1 MKFDIRPFLELWLHL
16 YFSRS
21 NHANHVVADF
31 HGVHLGTPQEP
42 EKDRKRNSRSNSK
55 SSSQSSPSYGC
66 TVKGRKVRS
75 LIHNHTTFT
84 TSFHHSTMLQKLS
97 KCEVKAWLC
106 WDLIILPPLR
116 FYVKSNFVEF
126 RRFKNV
132 IFGNFRGSQ
141 FGFYQIWATSK
152 SQNLPKIQSSESL
165 KWPKV
170 TFLSVKWSTFNK
182 VKP

>member
-1 MKFDIRPFLELWLHL
+1 MLKNWKNASNGPNPILLIGMKFDIRSFIELWLHL

-75 LIHNHTTFT
+75 LIYTFIH
-84 TSFHHSTMLQKLS
+84 SFTQHSLLHS
-97 KCEVKAWLC
+97 IIHDIIHLHIHLC
-106 WDLIILPPLR
+106 
-116 FYVKSNFVEF
+116 F
-126 RRFKNV
+126 RC
-132 IFGNFRGSQ
+132 FGYHLNS
-141 FGFYQIWATSK
+141 W
-152 SQNLPKIQSSESL
+152 
-165 KWPKV
+165 
-170 TFLSVKWSTFNK
+170 FNC
-182 VKP
+182 V